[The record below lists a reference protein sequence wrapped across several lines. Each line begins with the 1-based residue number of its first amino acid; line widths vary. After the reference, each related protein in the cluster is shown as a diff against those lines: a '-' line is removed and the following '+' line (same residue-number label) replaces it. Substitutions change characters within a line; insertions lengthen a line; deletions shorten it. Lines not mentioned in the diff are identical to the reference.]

1 MEIMKIITTLQS
13 FDEGYIMYK
22 MGDEFATAVTEA
34 VKLLVAQGERIAE
47 LEAAADREDL
57 TGDVVRQA
65 LYDRI
70 EGHCALSPFGECTN
84 SDAPD
89 CVWCLADYLV
99 KKGVTVK
106 GVGVDGN

>member
-13 FDEGYIMYK
+13 FDEGYIMYR

-34 VKLLVAQGERIAE
+34 VKLLVRQGERIAE

-57 TGDVVRQA
+57 TGDVVRQM
-65 LYDRI
+65 LYGLL
-70 EGHCALSPFGECTN
+70 EGHCILLEYGECAN
-84 SDAPD
+84 SKAPD
-89 CVWCLADYLV
+89 CIWCLADYLV

-106 GVGVDGN
+106 GVGVDGE